1 MKNGEYFALDEK
13 SAAEYACAKGFFCSH
28 GANVRCKEIGDGNM
42 NYIYRISD
50 GEKSVILKQAG
61 LSTRLSSE
69 RSISRKRNRREAA
82 ALEAENEILPGCA
95 PKVYLYD
102 ETMDCMFM
110 EDLKDYTVLRKAL
123 IEEDRIFPDF
133 AEQISSFLAETWV
146 RTSDVGK
153 DHIHKKYQVK
163 RFTNPEL
170 CEISERLVFDEA
182 MFNLSGKNS
191 VEPENELF
199 VKTIIYQN
207 ETLHQEAGKLKYRY
221 MTEAQALLHGDLH
234 TGSIF
239 VNELGMKI
247 FDSEFAFYGPM
258 GYDIGNLIAHLLLA
272 RENARQN
279 QKPAGVIWAEN
290 TVSKIPELFVVKG
303 MDHEQ
308 VQKDAFE
315 KILNKWYYMGILE
328 DTAGYAGLELI
339 RRVVGSAKAE
349 DIVSLGQGKRAE
361 AERRILEMGID
372 LVLNRNKFREP
383 GAFKNMFV
391 RSGS

>member
-1 MKNGEYFALDEK
+1 MENGEYFALDEK

-133 AEQISSFLAETWV
+133 AEQISSFLAETWI

-153 DHIHKKYQVK
+153 DHIQKKYQVK

-199 VKTIIYQN
+199 VKTNICGQ
-207 ETLHQEAGKLKYRY
+207 
-221 MTEAQALLHGDLH
+221 
-234 TGSIF
+234 F
-239 VNELGMKI
+239 
-247 FDSEFAFYGPM
+247 P
-258 GYDIGNLIAHLLLA
+258 
-272 RENARQN
+272 
-279 QKPAGVIWAEN
+279 
-290 TVSKIPELFVVKG
+290 
-303 MDHEQ
+303 
-308 VQKDAFE
+308 
-315 KILNKWYYMGILE
+315 
-328 DTAGYAGLELI
+328 GLP
-339 RRVVGSAKAE
+339 
-349 DIVSLGQGKRAE
+349 
-361 AERRILEMGID
+361 
-372 LVLNRNKFREP
+372 FH
-383 GAFKNMFV
+383 
-391 RSGS
+391 